1 MAIQDRPVYLTREGL
16 QRIEAELEDLRTVKR
31 PEVAARIHEAKQYS
45 NATDDGEY
53 EDAKIEQAFVE
64 GRILELEDIV
74 RQATLIDEKAHST
87 DRVSLGSRVTVR
99 YSDGECEDF
108 TVVGSAEANPRQG
121 RVSNESP
128 FGRALLGR
136 RKGETV
142 NISAPG
148 GVTTVVVDAIA

>member
-1 MAIQDRPVYLTREGL
+1 MATQDRPVYLTREGL
-16 QRIEAELEDLRTVKR
+16 VRLEGELDDLRTVKR

-53 EDAKIEQAFVE
+53 EDAKNEQAFVE
-64 GRILELEDIV
+64 GRILELEDIL
-74 RQATLIDEKAHST
+74 RQAQVIDEKAHST
-87 DRVSLGSRVTVR
+87 DRVSLGSCVTVR
-99 YSDGECEDF
+99 YADGEREDF
-108 TVVGSAEANPRQG
+108 TLVGSAEANPRLG

-136 RKGETV
+136 RLGETV
-142 NISAPG
+142 TISAPG